1 MNWNFKFASQ
11 NEELLFVVLCI
22 LAGLLLIAFIRII
35 LLLRQRQQMVARAE
49 KLEKQILD
57 QQKNI
62 LDIRS
67 DANAW
72 RGEMQRQFDTFRA
85 ESAKRLEEADL
96 RTAGTSNRL
105 DIATEQHERR
115 IFELQASLDAA
126 RRMCAELPAAK
137 ARIIELERLLAG
149 AGSAPAAVHHGS
161 PRFCEEQ
168 MEELAAATKAVSGHI
183 SLPMLPS
190 METLQTQPASEISL
204 PEFAAEESVSQLQ
217 QRNAELQRALI
228 LARRRK
234 PATRAK
240 PRGR

>member
-1 MNWNFKFASQ
+1 MNWNLKFATQ

-35 LLLRQRQQMVARAE
+35 LLLRQRRQMQERSE

-57 QQKNI
+57 QQKSI

-72 RGEMQRQFDTFRA
+72 RGEMQRQFDAFRA
-85 ESAKRLEEADL
+85 ESAKRLDDADV
-96 RTAGTSNRL
+96 RAAGTLNRL

-115 IFELQASLDAA
+115 VFELQASLDAA
-126 RRMCAELPAAK
+126 RRMCSELPSAK

-149 AGSAPAAVHHGS
+149 ASPAAFPHES
-161 PRFCEEQ
+161 PSFREEQ
-168 MEELAAATKAVSGHI
+168 MEELAAATKAVSGHG

-190 METLQTQPASEISL
+190 METLLSQPS
-204 PEFAAEESVSQLQ
+204 AAEPAPDESVSQLQ

>member
-1 MNWNFKFASQ
+1 MNWNLKFATQ

-22 LAGLLLIAFIRII
+22 LASLLLIAFIRII
-35 LLLRQRQQMVARAE
+35 LLLRQRRQMQERSE

-57 QQKNI
+57 QQKSI

-72 RGEMQRQFDTFRA
+72 RGEMQRQFDAFRA
-85 ESAKRLEEADL
+85 ESAKRLDDADV
-96 RTAGTSNRL
+96 RAAGTLNRL

-115 IFELQASLDAA
+115 VFELQASLDAA
-126 RRMCAELPAAK
+126 RRMCSELPSAK

-149 AGSAPAAVHHGS
+149 SAPAAFQHATPS
-161 PRFCEEQ
+161 FCEEQ
-168 MEELAAATKAVSGHI
+168 MEELAAATKAVSG
-183 SLPMLPS
+183 SAVLPMLPS
-190 METLQTQPASEISL
+190 METLLSQPSTME
-204 PEFAAEESVSQLQ
+204 PPPDESVSQLQ

>member
-1 MNWNFKFASQ
+1 MNWKLKFATQ

-22 LAGLLLIAFIRII
+22 LTGLLLISFIRII
-35 LLLRQRQQMVARAE
+35 LLLRQRRHMEERSE

-57 QQKNI
+57 QQKSI

-72 RGEMQRQFDTFRA
+72 RGEMQRQFDAFRA
-85 ESAKRLEEADL
+85 ESAKRLDDADVRAADSL
-96 RTAGTSNRL
+96 NRL
-105 DIATEQHERR
+105 DIANEQHERR
-115 IFELQASLDAA
+115 VLELQASLDAA
-126 RRMCAELPAAK
+126 ERMCSELPSAK
-137 ARIIELERLLAG
+137 ARIIELERLLAEESPD
-149 AGSAPAAVHHGS
+149 AFEHAVPS
-161 PRFCEEQ
+161 FCEEQ
-168 MEELAAATKAVSGHI
+168 MEELAAATKAVSSHG

-190 METLQTQPASEISL
+190 METLLSQPSATE
-204 PEFAAEESVSQLQ
+204 PAPDESVSQLQ
-217 QRNAELQRALI
+217 QRNAELQRALV

>member
-1 MNWNFKFASQ
+1 MKWNLKFASQ

-22 LAGLLLIAFIRII
+22 VIGLFFIAAIRI
-35 LLLRQRQQMVARAE
+35 LLLLRRLQKMGRREE

-57 QQKNI
+57 QQKLI

-72 RGEMQRQFDTFRA
+72 RGEMQRQFDAFRA
-85 ESAKRLEEADL
+85 ESAKRLDDADV
-96 RTAGTSNRL
+96 RAAGTLNRL
-105 DIATEQHERR
+105 DIANEQHERR
-115 IFELQASLDAA
+115 VLELQASLDAA
-126 RRMCAELPAAK
+126 DRMCSELPSAK

-149 AGSAPAAVHHGS
+149 TAPGAFEHAAPS
-161 PRFCEEQ
+161 FSEEQ
-168 MEELAAATKAVSGHI
+168 MEELAAATKAVSGHG

-190 METLQTQPASEISL
+190 METLLSQPSATE
-204 PEFAAEESVSQLQ
+204 PAPDESVSQLQ

>member
-1 MNWNFKFASQ
+1 MNWNLKFATQ

-22 LAGLLLIAFIRII
+22 ITGLLLIAFIRII
-35 LLLRQRQQMVARAE
+35 LLLRQRRQMQERSE

-57 QQKNI
+57 QQKSI

-72 RGEMQRQFDTFRA
+72 RGEMQRQFDAFRA
-85 ESAKRLEEADL
+85 ESAKRLDDADV
-96 RTAGTSNRL
+96 RAAGTLNRL
-105 DIATEQHERR
+105 DIANEQHERR
-115 IFELQASLDAA
+115 VLELQASLDAA
-126 RRMCAELPAAK
+126 DRMCSELPSAK

-149 AGSAPAAVHHGS
+149 TAPGAFEHAAPS
-161 PRFCEEQ
+161 FSEEQ
-168 MEELAAATKAVSGHI
+168 MEELAAATKAVSGHG

-190 METLQTQPASEISL
+190 METLLSQPSATE
-204 PEFAAEESVSQLQ
+204 PAPDESVSQLQ

>member
-1 MNWNFKFASQ
+1 MNWKLKFATQ

-22 LAGLLLIAFIRII
+22 LTGLLLISFIRII
-35 LLLRQRQQMVARAE
+35 LLLRQRRHMEERSG

-57 QQKNI
+57 QQKSI

-72 RGEMQRQFDTFRA
+72 RGEMQRQFNAFRA
-85 ESAKRLEEADL
+85 ESAKRLDDADL
-96 RTAGTSNRL
+96 RAADSLNRL
-105 DIATEQHERR
+105 DIANEQHERR
-115 IFELQASLDAA
+115 VLELQASLDAA
-126 RRMCAELPAAK
+126 GRMCSELPSAK

-149 AGSAPAAVHHGS
+149 TAPGAFEHAAPS
-161 PRFCEEQ
+161 FSEEQ
-168 MEELAAATKAVSGHI
+168 MEELAAATKAVSGHG

-190 METLQTQPASEISL
+190 METLLSQPSATE
-204 PEFAAEESVSQLQ
+204 PAPDESVSQLQ